1 MALKLALVIDG
12 DAGGAKKAVEQTGE
26 AIDQLV
32 GKAKDAGEAL
42 KDVTVKEGKD
52 GNPWGDLGK
61 GLDDIGKK
69 APPAADA
76 LDQVGDG
83 LGKTNTEA
91 PGAAA
96 GIVSVGKAAGTA
108 SGNLAG
114 LSRLAAT
121 AIGGLIGG
129 LTASAVGALFGA
141 LVQGVI
147 SYATTVGD
155 KLPTLNQDLKE
166 HTALIKQIKGAFDDG
181 KNAASSYGNASATL
195 LRFQEQQNIQ
205 RLRTDLQNGAP
216 RIGALRTGGL
226 GAGQQV
232 TSQSDIAF
240 GFTADQL
247 KPFMDAVDTLRKD
260 LQDGK
265 ADYIAFRNE
274 VAQTAQQL
282 PADSP
287 ARKVAEGILD
297 QTEKLAKAQEELQ
310 RAVDLYKGLT
320 GDADAAARALGGT
333 ADKFQQ
339 VNDTVSGGLGF
350 LQEYDAL
357 LKSIGG
363 GAALPV
369 APGAVPDASY
379 AQPFAAGGWTGPG
392 PVTAPAGVVH
402 GQEYVFDAASTA
414 AIGVA
419 NLDAMRRGVR
429 GYAAGGFVGVTS
441 ATAAGA
447 SSDGGL
453 GDIFSFLRGGLTTF
467 GRDLARTHNLMDALN
482 QAAQQLESRLIDFS
496 FRLISNALFGG
507 GKGDFGL
514 VGSLLGL
521 GGGGDPWIMNGVD
534 LRVATGHT
542 GATIGRAVA
551 TRSMHPSVFL
561 GAPRFHSGTGSL
573 RPGEVPFIGMTGE
586 EIGWPDQ
593 LAAKYGSR
601 TVVQVIDNAGVR
613 KQTRQTRGPNGEEM
627 VQVILDRVKS
637 DYADGGFDDLNSALY
652 GVKRNGTAR

>member
-26 AIDQLV
+26 AIDQLAE
-32 GKAKDAGEAL
+32 KAKGAGEAL
-42 KDVTVKEGKD
+42 KDVTIKEGKD
-52 GNPWGDLGK
+52 GNPWEGVGK
-61 GLDDIGKK
+61 GLDDIKSK

-76 LDQVGDG
+76 LDKVGDG

-91 PGAAA
+91 PGAAT
-96 GIVSVGKAAGTA
+96 GILSVGKAADTA
-108 SGNLAG
+108 GGKLAG
-114 LSRLAAT
+114 LSHLAAT

-129 LTASAVGALFGA
+129 LTATAVGALFGA

-147 SYATTVGD
+147 SYATTAGD

-181 KNAASSYGNASATL
+181 KNAASSYGNVSATL

-205 RLRTDLQNGAP
+205 RLRTDLENGAP
-216 RIGALRTGGL
+216 RIGVLRTGGL

-232 TSQSDIAF
+232 TSQSDVAF

-247 KPFMDAVDTLRKD
+247 KPFMDAVGKLRKD

-287 ARKVAEGILD
+287 ARKVAEGVLD

-320 GDADAAARALGGT
+320 GDADAAAKALGGT

-363 GAALPV
+363 GSAAPV
-369 APGAVPDASY
+369 APGNIPDASY

-414 AIGVA
+414 RIGVA

-429 GYAAGGFVGVTS
+429 GYASGGLVGTYAVTS
-441 ATAAGA
+441 ATAAGG
-447 SSDGGL
+447 SSDSGL
-453 GDIFSFLRGGLTTF
+453 SETFSLLRGSLMTF
-467 GRDLARTHNLMDALN
+467 GHDLARTHNLMDALN
-482 QAAQQLESRLIDFS
+482 LAAEQLEGRLIDFG
-496 FRLISNALFGG
+496 FKLISNAFLGS

-514 VGSLLGL
+514 LGSLFGL
-521 GGGGDPWIMNGVD
+521 GGGGDPWAG

-542 GATIGRAVA
+542 GATIGRAAAMRTVSPA
-551 TRSMHPSVFL
+551 VFL
-561 GAPRFHSGTGSL
+561 GAPSFHGGGTL
-573 RPGEVPFIGMTGE
+573 RPGEVPFIGKEGE

-601 TVVQVIDNAGVR
+601 TVVQVVDNAGVEKRTR
-613 KQTRQTRGPNGEEM
+613 KTRGPNGEEI
-627 VQVILDRVKS
+627 VQVLLDRVKA
-637 DYADGGFDDLNSALY
+637 DYADGGFDDMNRALY
-652 GVKRNGTAR
+652 GIGRNGVPA